1 MKISRLTSQFA
12 SVAALAVTLVS
23 ASAVCQAQTL
33 SSPADR
39 DAAARSAYARGDSAR
54 ASTALN
60 EAVRL
65 NPFDPV
71 ALNNL
76 AVNYAATGDY
86 QNAVALLERAQRIAP
101 NRSDIVNNLANL
113 KAWMAQDSQFVTG
126 SRGVPQA
133 LNFPRAEDTPPELP
147 PLWAG
152 PNATYPQPVAARAP
166 VPAQGYPAAAQP
178 FGYPQAP
185 VYQQPAYPQPGY
197 QQPVYESQPP
207 VYQHP
212 AYQAP
217 AAQGQTAGY
226 APAQVY
232 SRAPALAV
240 RSERADSASRASS
253 VAPRSP
259 MITERASDYVT
270 PRKKKKRQV
279 LDCPVP

>member
-12 SVAALAVTLVS
+12 SLTALAVTLVS
-23 ASAVCQAQTL
+23 ASAVCQAQIL

-126 SRGVPQA
+126 GRGVPQA

-152 PNATYPQPVAARAP
+152 PNGTYPQPLAARAP
-166 VPAQGYPAAAQP
+166 VPVQGYPAAAQP
-178 FGYPQAP
+178 TGYPQAP
-185 VYQQPAYPQPGY
+185 MYQQPM
-197 QQPVYESQPP
+197 YESQPP
-207 VYQHP
+207 VYQQP

-217 AAQGQTAGY
+217 AAQGQPAGY
-226 APAQVY
+226 APAPVY